1 MYQFHNKLIES
12 DQKLYEISKIVELP
26 LLNEGNVY
34 HNLLESIVSQQLSV
48 KVADVIWGRF
58 INLFDNQ
65 TIDSDKINNM
75 DIETMRSVGLSY
87 QKSNYIKNVA
97 LFFEENKLID
107 HNWDNYSDEEIIH
120 QLTKIK
126 GVGVWTVQMIL
137 IFTLNRPDVLPVL
150 DLGIQQG
157 MKKLYNLESTGK
169 DLHKDME
176 KIAENWKP
184 YRSHASR
191 LIWKWKD
198 TVK

>member
-1 MYQFHNKLIES
+1 MYHFHNKLIVS
-12 DQKLYEISKIVELP
+12 DKKLYEISQIVELP
-26 LLNEGNVY
+26 KLVKGNVY
-34 HNLLESIVSQQLSV
+34 HSLLESIVSQQLSV

-65 TIDSDKINNM
+65 TIDSNKINNM

-97 LFFEENKLID
+97 MFFEENNLID
-107 HNWDNYSDEEIIH
+107 HNWDDYSDEEIIH

-126 GVGVWTVQMIL
+126 GVGVWTVQIIL

>member
-12 DQKLYEISKIVELP
+12 DQKLYEISQIVELP
-26 LLNEGNVY
+26 ILNEGNVY

>member
-1 MYQFHNKLIES
+1 MYHFHNKLIVS
-12 DQKLYEISKIVELP
+12 DQKLYEISQIVELP
-26 LLNEGNVY
+26 KLVKGNVY
-34 HNLLESIVSQQLSV
+34 HSLLESIVSQQLSV

-97 LFFEENKLID
+97 MFFEENNLID
-107 HNWDNYSDEEIIH
+107 HNWDDYSDEEIIH